1 MAAVDRMTPDLALAD
16 RLFADLRAA
25 TQQGE
30 GIVRDSF
37 GAGEQVAHDL
47 AAAAARA
54 AGLDVETDAAGNLY
68 MILRGRTGGQRVVVG
83 SHLDSVPQGGNYDGA
98 AGVVAGLA
106 VAAGLRAAGRRL
118 EPDLAVMAIR
128 AEESVWFNSPYV
140 GSKGAFGLLDATALA
155 TPRSDNGRSLASHM
169 EAIGLDPEA
178 VLRGEARLSRE
189 TVAAYFEVHI
199 EQGPLLVERR
209 LPAAVV
215 TAVRGCLRYRNARC
229 YGAYG
234 HSGAL
239 PRFARADAVAATVAL
254 LHAIEAEWLRLEAEG
269 VDLVFTVGEF
279 STDPAL
285 DGPSRVAGETRFVLD
300 IRSSDDAVMR
310 TMQATVERLAV
321 EVGTA
326 YRVRFALGDA
336 AWSPAAAMDPA
347 LRRGLVETAS
357 LLGQDPYEMAS
368 GAGHDAVIF
377 AAQGIPTAMIFIR
390 NDHGSHNPR
399 EAMDAADFATATTL
413 LGSFLVRRFGA
424 SE

>member
-1 MAAVDRMTPDLALAD
+1 MAATDPMTPDLMLAE
-16 RLFADLRAA
+16 RLFADLRTA

-37 GAGEQVAHDL
+37 GAGEQAAHDL

-54 AGLDVETDAAGNLY
+54 AGLEIETDPAGNLY
-68 MILRGRTGGQRVVVG
+68 MILRGRVGGGRVVVG

-106 VAAGLRAAGRRL
+106 VAAGLRQAGRRL
-118 EPDLAVMAIR
+118 DPDLVVMAIR
-128 AEESVWFNSPYV
+128 AEESVWFNSTYI
-140 GSKGAFGLLDATALA
+140 GSKGAFGLLDAAALA

-169 EAIGLDPEA
+169 EAVGLDTAA
-178 VLRGEARLSRE
+178 VLRGEAALSRE
-189 TVAAYFEVHI
+189 TVAAYLEVHI

-215 TAVRGCLRYRNARC
+215 TAVRGCLRYRHARC
-229 YGAYG
+229 HGVYG

-239 PRFARADAVAATVAL
+239 PRFARSDAVAATVAL
-254 LHAIEAEWLRLEAEG
+254 LHAIEAEWLRLEAQG
-269 VDLVFTVGEF
+269 VDLVFTVGEI

-310 TMQATVERLAV
+310 AMQATVERLAA
-321 EVGTA
+321 EVAAA
-326 YRVRFALGDA
+326 YRVRFALGDIS
-336 AWSPAAAMDPA
+336 WSPAATMDPA
-347 LRRGLVETAS
+347 LRRGLVETAVM
-357 LLGQDPYEMAS
+357 LGQEPFEMAS

-377 AAQGIPTAMIFIR
+377 AAQDIPTAMIFIR

-399 EAMDAADFATATTL
+399 EAMDAADFAAATEL
-413 LGSFLVRRFGA
+413 LGGFLVRRFGA